1 MSMVEKV
8 AEAMSYADRMW
19 EHSAIGNYEA
29 LARVAIEAMREPSQE
44 MWRASS
50 GENGYVTKDAWQAMI
65 DAALKE
71 PLSLQNEKSPPK
83 QSLSGQGT
91 TSKEQQEAEAIL
103 LPEGCQMG
111 MIEKVSEAIYVAG
124 TTWLNEQSERVE
136 WYDVPGEILA
146 RAAIEAMREPSEEM
160 RVAALTCGL
169 PARGGPPLYEMVWR
183 GMLDAALKA
192 DDRAPT
198 QARR

>member
-1 MSMVEKV
+1 
-8 AEAMSYADRMW
+8 MSYADRMW

-83 QSLSGQGT
+83 QSLSGLST
-91 TSKEQQEAEAIL
+91 HDRRSN
-103 LPEGCQMG
+103 
-111 MIEKVSEAIYVAG
+111 
-124 TTWLNEQSERVE
+124 NER
-136 WYDVPGEILA
+136 D
-146 RAAIEAMREPSEEM
+146 
-160 RVAALTCGL
+160 
-169 PARGGPPLYEMVWR
+169 
-183 GMLDAALKA
+183 
-192 DDRAPT
+192 
-198 QARR
+198 